1 MFCISPGPGDSL
13 RAIASNRVWRLNPG
27 HCATILED
35 MDDDLNIDGYLDSQL
50 LVAMP
55 GMLDPNFVRSV
66 TLLCQHSSEGAI
78 GITINRESDFNLG
91 EVFDQIEVTCDDD
104 SLRAL
109 PVLEGGPVNPE
120 RGFVLHSAGSQF
132 ESSMNLPGDL
142 IAVTTSR
149 DILAAIAAGEGPQ
162 QFLVALGYSGWS
174 DGQLENELR
183 ENAWL
188 SVPADRAIVFEAP
201 LEDRWNRAVSN
212 LGVDI
217 SHLHDHGGR
226 A

>member
-1 MFCISPGPGDSL
+1 M
-13 RAIASNRVWRLNPG
+13 
-27 HCATILED
+27 T
-35 MDDDLNIDGYLDSQL
+35 DDLTIDGYLENQL

-55 GMLDPNFVRSV
+55 SMLDPNFARSV

-78 GITINRESDFNLG
+78 GITINRESDFTLG
-91 EVFDQIEVTCDDD
+91 EIFDQLKVECTDQA
-104 SLRAL
+104 LRAQ

-120 RGFVLHSAGSQF
+120 RGFVLHSPSKEF
-132 ESSMNLPGDL
+132 ESSMQLPGGA

-149 DILAAIAAGEGPQ
+149 DVLAAIAAGEGPEHY
-162 QFLVALGYSGWS
+162 LVALGYAGWS

-188 SVPADRAIVFEAP
+188 SVPADQAIVFDAP
-201 LEDRWNRAVSN
+201 LKDRWNRAVGN

-217 SHLHDHGGR
+217 SHLHDSGGR